1 MINHQD
7 YRAYVMQNDD
17 FIKMLKENKIK
28 IYDRFYDVIVVLDH
42 ISERAEA
49 GEKIGEDLL
58 VIFEVGF
65 SFLHEQLEETKLY
78 YEKYFRRNIASF
90 REYDALVNYL
100 LYLSDLEDTLK
111 DKDLCNDETRGVI
124 RDITEKI
131 ENIIREQKPSEPE
144 IFDEFNILLEGYIP
158 VGTLTTLEVFA
169 LIGEELNL

>member
-1 MINHQD
+1 
-7 YRAYVMQNDD
+7 MQNDD

-111 DKDLCNDETRGVI
+111 DKDLYNDETRGVI
-124 RDITEKI
+124 RGITEKI
-131 ENIIREQKPSEPE
+131 ENIIREQNRADRK
-144 IFDEFNILLEGYIP
+144 FLMN
-158 VGTLTTLEVFA
+158 
-169 LIGEELNL
+169 LISCLKDISPWGH